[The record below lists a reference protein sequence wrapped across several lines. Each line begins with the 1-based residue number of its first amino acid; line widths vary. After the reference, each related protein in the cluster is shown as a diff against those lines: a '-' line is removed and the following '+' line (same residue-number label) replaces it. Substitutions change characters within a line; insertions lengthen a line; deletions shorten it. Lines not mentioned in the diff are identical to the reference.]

1 MPAQTRT
8 RTKEVL
14 KSRAAFTIALIPATG
29 GFKRE
34 WRVPYRVLWYF
45 AALCLLVA
53 VIIALSVL
61 SKSVL
66 EEDKRLS
73 QETASAWLA
82 RWEILEKGKNRIS
95 ANLDELQ
102 KIGEVYYKI
111 IFQAPPD
118 LGDLASADSAVQQRA
133 KILPLMSVM
142 QLVTARE
149 DAYIS
154 MPIGIAV
161 RSNQITSLYGRRI
174 DPFGLETNFHTGI
187 DFAGGVG
194 APIYATA
201 DGVVASASDEGAT
214 GLGKNVRLEHKFG
227 LITVYAHMDQIVVRK
242 DQKVRRGDL
251 LGFVGMTGRTTG
263 PHLHY
268 EVRVRSVEPDNYYEL
283 TYNPMPFIREK
294 L

>member
-1 MPAQTRT
+1 MPVKTRT
-8 RTKEVL
+8 RAKEVL
-14 KSRAAFTIALIPATG
+14 KSRAAFTIALIPTTG

-45 AALCLLVA
+45 AALCFLVA

-61 SKSVL
+61 SKSAL
-66 EEDKRLS
+66 DEDKRLS
-73 QETASAWLA
+73 RETASAWLA

-102 KIGEVYYKI
+102 KIGEEYYKI

-201 DGVVASASDEGAT
+201 DGVVVSASDEGAT

-227 LITVYAHMDQIVVRK
+227 IITVYAHMDEIVVRK
-242 DQKVRRGDL
+242 DQRVRRGDL
-251 LGFVGMTGRTTG
+251 LGYVGMTGRTTG